1 MPAGD
6 RTTQFDKALLGLR
19 SMILS
24 GEVEA
29 NSRLPEVQLS
39 ERFEISRTPLRK
51 SMDLLVEE
59 GLLERIE
66 TGGCRVASF
75 TRSDIVDAIELRG
88 VIEGTAAR
96 LAAERG
102 ASAADLAQCDRILDG
117 IDAALDAPGGLDFDR
132 YVALNAQFHAMLATL
147 SGSAVMRREVD
158 RVTRLPLA
166 SPSAFLQGQDL
177 IPDFRASLRRAQHQH
192 RALVAAIRDRE
203 GARAEA
209 LAREHARLARQNL
222 DHVMKGDA
230 RLHARVP
237 GLALVS
243 AP

>member
-1 MPAGD
+1 
-6 RTTQFDKALLGLR
+6 
-19 SMILS
+19 
-24 GEVEA
+24 
-29 NSRLPEVQLS
+29 
-39 ERFEISRTPLRK
+39 
-51 SMDLLVEE
+51 
-59 GLLERIE
+59 
-66 TGGCRVASF
+66 
-75 TRSDIVDAIELRG
+75 
-88 VIEGTAAR
+88 
-96 LAAERG
+96 
-102 ASAADLAQCDRILDG
+102 
-117 IDAALDAPGGLDFDR
+117 
-132 YVALNAQFHAMLATL
+132 
-147 SGSAVMRREVD
+147 MRREVD